1 MTNAVLLKCLDYIIY
16 WTIVFIPFFAAIAP
30 APASVFM
37 GFLITAF
44 ILKKI
49 LKKER
54 VFIGTPINIPLLC
67 LFIVTSLS
75 LINSINYPDSIKGGI
90 LRLLQYIFVFF
101 SIAESVKETKHIK
114 IIVFSIV
121 AGLTIASVDAIW
133 QTFSGWDFIRGY
145 APTINLGLVRATAS
159 FKDANLLGIYLS
171 AFAPLLFGLSL
182 YYYRKTKRIAFI
194 LISFITLIGIVL
206 TFSRPTLL
214 AVYIALFFLGFVQKD
229 KLLISLLII
238 LMLISPFILP
248 KSVKNWAKEVE
259 YNPVRFMCND
269 DRIAVYH
276 NSLNMIKAHPLIGI
290 GANTYMKNY
299 KKYKQFPEYR
309 NVVTLDYMYAH
320 NMYLHMI
327 CETGLIG
334 MAVFIWLLYNLFAR
348 AKIIYKT
355 QNQKYL
361 KVLAI
366 SLAACLTAF
375 LVNGITESSLYY
387 SRVAVIFWYLCGL
400 LLSLNKFVQ
409 ENQLIIQKG

>member
-1 MTNAVLLKCLDYIIY
+1 MALIKYLDYIIY
-16 WTIVFIPFFAAIAP
+16 WTIVCIPFFVAIAP
-30 APASVFM
+30 APANVFM
-37 GFLITAF
+37 GFLIAAF

-54 VFIGTPINIPLLC
+54 VFINTPINIPLLC

-90 LRLLQYIFVFF
+90 FRLLQYIFVFF
-101 SIAESVKETKHIK
+101 SIAENVKETKHIK
-114 IIVFSIV
+114 IIVFSIL

-133 QTFSGWDFIRGY
+133 QASTGWDFIRGY

-171 AFAPLLFGLSL
+171 AFAPLLFGLNL
-182 YYYRKTKRIAFI
+182 YYYQKTKRAALI

-276 NSLNMIKAHPLIGI
+276 NSLNMIRAHPVIGV

-299 KKYKQFPEYR
+299 KQYKQFPEYR
-309 NVVTLDYMYAH
+309 NVVTLDYMHAH

-327 CETGLIG
+327 CEIGLIG
-334 MAVFIWLLYNLFAR
+334 IAMFTWLLYNLFAR
-348 AKIIYKT
+348 AKIIYKA
-355 QNQKYL
+355 QSQQYL
-361 KVLAI
+361 KVLSI

-375 LVNGITESSLYY
+375 LVNGLTESSLYY

-409 ENQLIIQKG
+409 ENRLRQ